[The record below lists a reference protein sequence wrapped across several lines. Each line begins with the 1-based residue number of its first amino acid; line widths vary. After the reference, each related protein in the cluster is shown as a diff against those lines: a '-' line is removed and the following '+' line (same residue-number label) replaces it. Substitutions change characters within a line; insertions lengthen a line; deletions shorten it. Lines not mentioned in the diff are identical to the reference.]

1 MHLIQFLVV
10 GDAIRASPSMCR
22 LVNHRE
28 GKFSSSAYS
37 VPSLKE
43 NWKIGLEYDLLD
55 VDLRDANKKK

>member
-1 MHLIQFLVV
+1 MV

-43 NWKIGLEYDLLD
+43 KWKIGLEYDLLD